1 MTNHDYLLCSTT
13 KKTYICLIWTRKLS
27 KHPQTY
33 WWKEH
38 LVANDLDVSNNS
50 GTPKLS
56 ILIRFSI
63 INHPFR
69 GTPIFGNT
77 HIPFKVFKVQS
88 FRIRRTSVL
97 FGISST
103 EKAIASSPSKI
114 KFNMMTHL
122 SRFPRL
128 VVVWL
133 WVLIFHCVGMS
144 LIGAWI
150 GLLVGFLKFL
160 DALLT

>member
-1 MTNHDYLLCSTT
+1 MTTFYVPP

-27 KHPQTY
+27 VTPNI

-38 LVANDLDVSNNS
+38 LVAID
-50 GTPKLS
+50 
-56 ILIRFSI
+56 
-63 INHPFR
+63 
-69 GTPIFGNT
+69 
-77 HIPFKVFKVQS
+77 IPFNVSKVQS
-88 FRIRRTSVL
+88 FRILRTSVL

-128 VVVWL
+128 GVVWL

-144 LIGAWI
+144 LMGVWI
-150 GLLVGFLKFL
+150 GLLAPSSFEVPSNSPSNPAAKTGGDFAIVMVKCPVTSRILASFFFNL
-160 DALLT
+160 HQLIW